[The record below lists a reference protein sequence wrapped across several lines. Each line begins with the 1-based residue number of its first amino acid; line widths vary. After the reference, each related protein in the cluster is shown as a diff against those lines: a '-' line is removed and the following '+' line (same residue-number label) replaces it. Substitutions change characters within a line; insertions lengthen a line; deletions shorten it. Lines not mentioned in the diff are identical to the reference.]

1 MLYFYFLQWSNSKN
15 TQAKGFY
22 KGWRGLKDSKFSNLS
37 LATSRQQ
44 PKSWCLWAELPHKV
58 MNLDLQFVSEEF
70 PSHFPC
76 PPLKRP
82 KLVTKAHTLDWQT
95 GCQKTLILRIWGHL
109 GPVWERRLNCCLSIK
124 VTGLHQTWRVFPLIF
139 LVWGDNWM
147 GQYRFRY
154 QDHNLNVRRKGVIEW
169 DQAHHSKKIIPQTI
183 LNSFLNLS
191 PTNSRLLSFEY
202 GFVEYGFAVH
212 GFSIL
217 SHPLW

>member
-1 MLYFYFLQWSNSKN
+1 MLVGRTAAQSDESWL
-15 TQAKGFY
+15 TICE
-22 KGWRGLKDSKFSNLS
+22 WR
-37 LATSRQQ
+37 
-44 PKSWCLWAELPHKV
+44 V
-58 MNLDLQFVSEEF
+58 
-70 PSHFPC
+70 SHFPC
-76 PPLKRP
+76 PPLKQP
-82 KLVTKAHTLDWQT
+82 KLVTNAHTLDWQT

-169 DQAHHSKKIIPQTI
+169 DQAYHSKKIIPQTI

-191 PTNSRLLSFEY
+191 PNQQSSSVIWVWICRVWICRSWIFYTFPPSLIGDQNRGGGGEREER
-202 GFVEYGFAVH
+202 GH
-212 GFSIL
+212 WSIL
-217 SHPLW
+217 LEQLSAQHPPTITNL